1 MKVRKEKVKKIKE
14 KSKPKPKIKIGI
26 SIRSQLILSFL
37 IPIVFILIVGT
48 VSYKKAARGL
58 TQNYEQSTVNA
69 LEMTRN
75 SLDSSFKV
83 ITQEVMELGQD
94 TSVRAYALGALSGN
108 SAKKDQNKNAIKN
121 RLSVMETS
129 SSLIQNIHI
138 IPVDGEAVIT
148 TKTLSSAE
156 IGSFMV
162 EMSQSEDSVLL
173 ENEYI
178 KWSESHPFI
187 NEKMDITEEEYIVYC
202 SQSLR
207 SGSNRALIVI
217 DISTQEIKNLLQQ
230 LDFGAG
236 SQVSFVME
244 NGKEINSSAE
254 IAVKETDFFKKAKE
268 AGEEWFTQYVTY
280 QKKDYLFMMC
290 KSQTV
295 EGYITVLV
303 PKTSIVRS
311 SMEIRNITM
320 LLVVSAAVL
329 AILLGSYI
337 TAGISHNIRKSEKSL
352 KRVSEGELFLP
363 AKKEHIPQNEFGRLH
378 TAIRNT
384 IDKMRKLVLEV
395 IKMIGVVSDSG
406 KQVDQSGKQVSI
418 YVQNMNG
425 QMKQVES
432 IVESE
437 SIEIENCN
445 EQMEK
450 LSEEIK
456 AVSKGIFNT
465 IDQVH
470 KSRDMIHGGIC
481 AVEGMTKQS
490 VETTQATG
498 EVQEKVTLLGEKLGD
513 IAGFAENIQDI
524 ASQTNLLSLNASI
537 EAARA
542 GENGRGFSVV
552 AEEIRKLADN
562 AGKTAVSIQDMI
574 QEISCY
580 SKEAI
585 ERVEIAESIV
595 LKQGES
601 VRNTSEAFEN
611 MNSFLEQLIGEME
624 QLASRVEGMND
635 ERRTTL
641 SSIRSI
647 GELSGSLVECSEQ
660 MKESLNQQIEAA
672 EVLTASADKMKENM
686 ANLIAAVE
694 TFKVEE

>member
-1 MKVRKEKVKKIKE
+1 MKVREEKAEKTKEKTKT
-14 KSKPKPKIKIGI
+14 GI
-26 SIRSQLILSFL
+26 SIRFQLILGFF

-48 VSYKKAARGL
+48 VSYKKAAQGL
-58 TQNYEQSTVNA
+58 TQNYEKSTVNA

-108 SAKKDQNKNAIKN
+108 GAKKDQNKNAIKN

-156 IGSFMV
+156 IDSFMV
-162 EMSQSEDSVLL
+162 EMLQSGDSVLV

-178 KWSESHPFI
+178 KWSGSHPFI
-187 NEKMDITEEEYIVYC
+187 NEIMDISEEEYIVSC
-202 SQSLR
+202 SQSIR
-207 SGSNRALIVI
+207 SGDNRALIVI

-236 SQVSFVME
+236 SQVSFVMG
-244 NGKEINSSAE
+244 NGKEINSSSE
-254 IAVKETDFFKKAKE
+254 IDVKETDFFKKAKE

-280 QKKDYLFMMC
+280 QKEDYLFMMC

-295 EGYITVLV
+295 DGYITVLV

-311 SMEIRNITM
+311 SVEIRNITM
-320 LLVVSAAVL
+320 LLVVSAAIL
-329 AILLGSYI
+329 AILLGFYI

-363 AKKEHIPQNEFGRLH
+363 PQKERIPQNEFGRLH

-384 IDKMRKLVLEV
+384 IDKMRRLVLEV

-406 KQVDQSGKQVSI
+406 KQVEKSGKQVNV

-445 EQMEK
+445 EQMER
-450 LSEEIK
+450 LSDEIK
-456 AVSKGIFNT
+456 TVSKCILDT
-465 IDQVH
+465 IERVH
-470 KSRDMIHGGIC
+470 ESRDMIHGGIC
-481 AVEGMTKQS
+481 AVEDMSKQS
-490 VETTQATG
+490 AQTTQATG
-498 EVQEKVTLLGEKLGD
+498 EVQKKVTLLGEKLTD

-524 ASQTNLLSLNASI
+524 AAQTNLLSLNASI

-601 VRNTSEAFEN
+601 VCNTFEAFEN

-624 QLASRVEGMND
+624 QLATRVEGMND

-660 MKESLNQQIEAA
+660 MKGSLNQQIEAA
-672 EVLTASADKMKENM
+672 EVLTASADKMKENVQ
-686 ANLIAAVE
+686 NLIAAVE

>member
-1 MKVRKEKVKKIKE
+1 MKVRKERKTRQTKQKRGV
-14 KSKPKPKIKIGI
+14 
-26 SIRSQLILSFL
+26 SIRCQLIFGFF
-37 IPIVFILIVGT
+37 IPIVFIFLVGT
-48 VSYKKAARGL
+48 VSYKKAAKGL

-83 ITQEVMELGQD
+83 IAQEVMELGQD
-94 TSVRAYALGALSGN
+94 TSVRAYALGALSKD
-108 SAKKDQNKNAIKN
+108 STKKGQYKNAIDT

-129 SSLIQNIHI
+129 NSLIQNIHI

-148 TKTLSSAE
+148 TKTLSSSEIDSFIAE
-156 IGSFMV
+156 IA
-162 EMSQSEDSVLL
+162 QSEDSVLL

-178 KWSESHPFI
+178 KWSESHPSI
-187 NEKMDITEEEYIVYC
+187 NEKMGITEEEYIVYC
-202 SQSLR
+202 SQSIR
-207 SGSNRALIVI
+207 SGGNRALVVI
-217 DISTQEIKNLLQQ
+217 DISSQEIKNLLQQ
-230 LDFGAG
+230 LDFGKN
-236 SQVSFVME
+236 SQVSFVAA
-244 NGKEINSSAE
+244 NGKEINSGLE
-254 IAVKETDFFKKAKE
+254 IDVKDTDFFKKGKE
-268 AGEEWFTQYVTY
+268 AGEEWVIQYVTY
-280 QKKDYLFMMC
+280 QKEEYFFMMC

-295 EGYITVLV
+295 DGYITVLV
-303 PKTSIVRS
+303 PKVNIVQS

-320 LLVVSAAVL
+320 FLTVSAAIL
-329 AILLGSYI
+329 AILLGSFI
-337 TAGISHNIRKSEKSL
+337 TAGISHNISKSEKSL

-363 AKKEHIPQNEFGRLH
+363 AKKEHIPQNEFGKLH
-378 TAIRNT
+378 AAIRNT

-456 AVSKGIFNT
+456 TVSKGIFNT

-490 VETTQATG
+490 AETTQATG
-498 EVQEKVTLLGEKLGD
+498 EVQKKVSLLGEKLID

-595 LKQGES
+595 LKQGDS

-611 MNSFLEQLIGEME
+611 MNSFLEQVIGEME
-624 QLASRVEGMND
+624 QLANRVEGMND

-672 EVLTASADKMKENM
+672 EVLTDSADKMKENM
-686 ANLIAAVE
+686 ENLIAAVA